1 MEGRVEHSLN
11 NTTVGGFSLTLFLN
25 AFPTAAGKSTF
36 VNILKQANEEWE
48 VVPEPVARWCNVQQS
63 SGDDC
68 EVKEKKKVKRSSDFR
83 IPVYPTDWVF
93 FRLCVI
99 GTLLLI
105 AFTMSEFLFSS
116 LLGYYGVHVI
126 HHQM

>member
-1 MEGRVEHSLN
+1 M
-11 NTTVGGFSLTLFLN
+11 GGFSLTLFLN

-68 EVKEKKKVKRSSDFR
+68 EVKEKKKSNVPLISEYQCIQQTGCSSDS
-83 IPVYPTDWVF
+83 V
-93 FRLCVI
+93 
-99 GTLLLI
+99 
-105 AFTMSEFLFSS
+105 
-116 LLGYYGVHVI
+116 
-126 HHQM
+126 